1 MRISGLTALAVAA
14 AALLISGAPVEAGAI
29 SCPPTASGGATKA
42 GETAWS
48 HPYQGP
54 LVSVEMRTE
63 TSGDRKGEATVFC
76 VRSVGTVSVP
86 AGRCRLMLGPGGRIT
101 AKSEPSAEIVT
112 CTLLGA
118 TEQTNNHACIV
129 MCD

>member
-63 TSGDRKGEATVFC
+63 TSGDRKQNQTTEGETHSDGEGEGLGSS
-76 VRSVGTVSVP
+76 VRVKADEGLEDR
-86 AGRCRLMLGPGGRIT
+86 GC
-101 AKSEPSAEIVT
+101 
-112 CTLLGA
+112 
-118 TEQTNNHACIV
+118 
-129 MCD
+129 